1 LATTAEAAVDLPDRA
16 RLALVAV
23 PLVLGGLLLAEA
35 LAFPAAWLPLDE
47 AAVVGRARGAAGGLS
62 GPLLPFLLSP
72 FGHAA
77 GGTLLDAG
85 RALGVV
91 CWAALF
97 VPTYFLA
104 RRGASSLVAGVAGA
118 LAVSVPAAV
127 YSGALVPE
135 ALGTLLAACALW
147 LAVRASERN
156 ATPDLA
162 AALALGIAAAVAR
175 PWFAA
180 VPVAVLAG
188 YVLPRVRRPTPF
200 EVALAVGAAYGLYYG
215 LGTAS
220 PELAHAVAHPW
231 AVLRSALGSVGAAT
245 LGFGALPAVLA
256 AARIRE
262 GAEGRMLAVA
272 APALA
277 VAAGLS
283 GVGRVD
289 ERPLLALAPLVFA
302 LAARGPAPRRA
313 LLVAAGALAATVL
326 FVAWPGSS
334 PALEQA
340 PGLAFVRGLFG
351 ATGAG
356 PLLAALLVVVAAAL
370 ALSDGRWQ
378 RLAILGVLL
387 AMIPGGE
394 IVAWTQARK
403 ESRNLAAALP
413 HPRDWVDRA
422 VGGGTH
428 VDILR
433 AGPAS
438 PDADA
443 ELRIW
448 NRSLRDEIVVDPGA
462 ADEHTGALPTSAA
475 PHVVLALGLEPA
487 GRALGGGVYQTALP
501 LRVASSTEGVYADG
515 WSGAD
520 ATYRRF
526 AGAGGTRALVTVS
539 RRSWGGKDV
548 PGDVTI
554 VAAPLGGAT
563 TARRTLVIH
572 SGQVRQVEIP
582 VPAAPF
588 ELDVHIDPTFS
599 PAKLGAGGDTREL
612 GAQLTFAYPA

>member
-1 LATTAEAAVDLPDRA
+1 LATTAEAPVALPDRS
-16 RLALVAV
+16 RLALAAV
-23 PLVLGGLLLAEA
+23 PVVLAGLLLAEA
-35 LAFPAAWLPLDE
+35 LALPTAWLPLDE

-72 FGHAA
+72 FGHSAS
-77 GGTLLDAG
+77 GTLVDAG
-85 RALGVV
+85 RVLGAV

-97 VPTYFLA
+97 VPTYALA
-104 RRGASSLVAGVAGA
+104 RRAVPALVAGVAGA

-147 LAVRASERN
+147 VAVRASERSSSGE
-156 ATPDLA
+156 LA
-162 AALALGIAAAVAR
+162 AALALGTTAAVAR

-180 VPVAVLAG
+180 VPVAVAAG
-188 YVLPRVRRPTPF
+188 YVLPRVRRPRPF
-200 EVALAVGAAYGLYYG
+200 ELALAAAAAYGLYYG
-215 LGTAS
+215 LGSAS

-231 AVLRSALGSVGAAT
+231 AVLRSALGSVGAVT

-256 AARIRE
+256 AARVSE
-262 GAEGRMLAVA
+262 GATGQMLGAA

-277 VAAGLS
+277 IVAGLS

-302 LAARGPAPRRA
+302 LAAGGTLPRVR
-313 LLVAAGALAATVL
+313 LLTAAAALAVTVL
-326 FVAWPGSS
+326 FVAWPGTS

-351 ATGAG
+351 GTGAG
-356 PLLAALLVVVAAAL
+356 PALAALLVVAAAAL

-378 RLAILGVLL
+378 RLAIVGLLL

-413 HPRDWVDRA
+413 RPRDWVDRT
-422 VGGGTH
+422 VGGRAQ

-438 PDADA
+438 PESDA

-462 ADEHTGALPTSAA
+462 ADQHTGALPTQAT
-475 PHVVLALGLEPA
+475 PQVVLALGVEPA
-487 GRALGGGVYQTALP
+487 GRPLGGGIFETALP
-501 LRVASSTEGVYADG
+501 LRVSSSTEGVYADG

-526 AGAGGTRALVTVS
+526 AGGDSRRALVTVS

-548 PGDVTI
+548 PGHVTI
-554 VAAPLGGAT
+554 VSSTIGGGPR
-563 TARRTLVIH
+563 ARRTLVIH
-572 SGQVRQVEIP
+572 SGQERQVEIP

-588 ELDVHIDPTFS
+588 ELDVHVDPTFS

-612 GAQLTFAYPA
+612 GAQLTFSYPS